1 MVALM
6 HSEAVVEKHRSSEGA
21 VYKKSMIS
29 AVQSCHK
36 SGILL
41 VEMNQVRGPLWLDVM
56 PLFLEASSC
65 PLLWIFLSG
74 KNKND
79 IPPFVTKWHS
89 LREGALPSD
98 PTDVYPQRLL
108 SPHSGRVV
116 RSMAEGFNHLQQL
129 RPDPLRSLLGDNTN
143 YSCQDLFP

>member
-6 HSEAVVEKHRSSEGA
+6 HAEAVFEKPRSSEGG

-41 VEMNQVRGPLWLDVM
+41 VEMNQVRGPLWLYVM

-79 IPPFVTKWHS
+79 ISPFVPNWHT
-89 LREGALPSD
+89 LGDGPL
-98 PTDVYPQRLL
+98 PTDPPAVYPQ
-108 SPHSGRVV
+108 
-116 RSMAEGFNHLQQL
+116 
-129 RPDPLRSLLGDNTN
+129 SLL
-143 YSCQDLFP
+143 